1 MPPKES
7 KEQKGLKALIQQAT
21 DEFRTKNKMKST
33 RVVYLLNKMKNDN
46 TTEYQTLIE
55 QIKAKG
61 YDLELTTSDYKLEKS
76 IVQEEKKTDVAT
88 TPEVGRAN
96 EAKASA
102 TSLQSEPEQSQPE
115 NPKRDRTVVIV
126 ENETYAQ
133 GVLRRAWETGDW
145 KRQALYE
152 IGGMITPE
160 VAAVLGSAA
169 VAGMSSI
176 APEKFE
182 HNLKMTQFYFGTIF
196 AVSIGRRVLLEINKL
211 PVVNDVTR
219 TLKNKLETYVHRTEN
234 TETETQTP
242 TEAKS
247 AVLNPGATNQR
258 EETQT
263 TETAT
268 IEPRPPA
275 KIPPA
280 KQQTIQSHNAGKTD
294 VPAPAAPAKTNYLNR
309 YPHLGNP
316 FD

>member
-1 MPPKES
+1 MPAKES

-61 YDLELTTSDYKLEKS
+61 YDLELTTSDYKLEKEKPT
-76 IVQEEKKTDVAT
+76 QEEKKTEVAT
-88 TPEVGRAN
+88 T
-96 EAKASA
+96 
-102 TSLQSEPEQSQPE
+102 QSEPESQPE
-115 NPKRDRTVVIV
+115 NPKRDRTVVTV

-133 GVLRRAWETGDW
+133 GILRRAWETGDW

-169 VAGMSSI
+169 VAGMSTI

-182 HNLKMTQFYFGTIF
+182 HNLQMTQFYFGTIF

-242 TEAKS
+242 TEART
-247 AVLNPGATNQR
+247 A

-280 KQQTIQSHNAGKTD
+280 KQQTIQSHNAGQKD

>member
-33 RVVYLLNKMKNDN
+33 RVVYLLNKRKNDN

-61 YDLELTTSDYKLEKS
+61 YDLELTTSHWFVAPGFRTDYKLEKS

-88 TPEVGRAN
+88 T
-96 EAKASA
+96 
-102 TSLQSEPEQSQPE
+102 QSEPEQSQPE

-219 TLKNKLETYVHRTEN
+219 SLKNKLETYVHRTEN

-242 TEAKS
+242 TE
-247 AVLNPGATNQR
+247 VRTT

-263 TETAT
+263 PDTGHGAT

-275 KIPPA
+275 KVPPA
-280 KQQTIQSHNAGKTD
+280 QQPTIQSLNTGKKD
-294 VPAPAAPAKTNYLNR
+294 VPAPAAPQNR
-309 YPHLGNP
+309 PPNKYSNMFPELGSL
-316 FD
+316 F

>member
-61 YDLELTTSDYKLEKS
+61 YDLELTTSHWFVAPGFRTDYKLEKS

-88 TPEVGRAN
+88 T
-96 EAKASA
+96 
-102 TSLQSEPEQSQPE
+102 QSEPEQSQPE

-219 TLKNKLETYVHRTEN
+219 TLKNKLETYVHRT
-234 TETETQTP
+234 
-242 TEAKS
+242 
-247 AVLNPGATNQR
+247 
-258 EETQT
+258 
-263 TETAT
+263 
-268 IEPRPPA
+268 
-275 KIPPA
+275 
-280 KQQTIQSHNAGKTD
+280 
-294 VPAPAAPAKTNYLNR
+294 
-309 YPHLGNP
+309 
-316 FD
+316 